1 MTKRGKFFNWRRL
14 AKMNVNRRLVQE
26 RQQRRERKQLA
37 KVAKKMSKEQG
48 KRAKRTKEKNSDGA
62 PIHLTIKEN
71 LLTKRNSTEE
81 LPEIKFKIKMKTP
94 MGKVF
99 DCYAKKYVRDAI
111 FL

>member
-1 MTKRGKFFNWRRL
+1 MTPRQFLRKKKKFKRKL
-14 AKMNVNRRLVQE
+14 LTKMNANRRLVQE
-26 RQQRRERKQLA
+26 RQQRRERKRLA
-37 KVAKKMSKEQG
+37 KLARKK
-48 KRAKRTKEKNSDGA
+48 AKEKSSKKEN
-62 PIHLTIKEN
+62 IILTIKEN